1 MVTWLSPLYTYQ
13 VLGAKGELSDEA
25 AAAYDRA
32 RKLHERLVT
41 VTLTLTLTPT
51 LTPALTLTLTPTLT
65 PALTLTLTLTR
76 GRSSWRSCWARTC
89 PPWPRRRC
97 TPLTSLASRR
107 LPWLHTPHLAS
118 FSP

>member
-41 VTLTLTLTPT
+41 VT
-51 LTPALTLTLTPTLT
+51 LTLTLTPTLT

>member
-51 LTPALTLTLTPTLT
+51 LTPALTP
-65 PALTLTLTLTR
+65 TLTLTR
-76 GRSSWRSCWARTC
+76 RARGRTC
-89 PPWPRRRC
+89 
-97 TPLTSLASRR
+97 TSTHSARASG
-107 LPWLHTPHLAS
+107 WYG
-118 FSP
+118 SPYEP